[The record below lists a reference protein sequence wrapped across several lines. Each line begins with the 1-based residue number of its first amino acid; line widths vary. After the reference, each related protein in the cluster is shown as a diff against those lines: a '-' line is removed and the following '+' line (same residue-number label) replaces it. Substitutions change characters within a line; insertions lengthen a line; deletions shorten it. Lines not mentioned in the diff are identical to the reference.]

1 MKSFDLNAITKDIYS
16 AYPEA
21 ERKPLIGITANYTDG
36 DASLRDRYY
45 AALLERLQ
53 ASATE
58 GGLLAGVNCWAWGGE
73 AQPAHRD
80 WQPGDPYCGDPAQ
93 EPQGL
98 YSVFGDDATIA
109 LLREAAQRLTR

>member
-1 MKSFDLNAITKDIYS
+1 MIEEFGFPRDDCRFGRGT
-16 AYPEA
+16 P
-21 ERKPLIGITANYTDG
+21 TT
-36 DASLRDRYY
+36 LRDRYY
-45 AALLERLQ
+45 GAILERLH
-53 ASATE
+53 ASAAA

-98 YSVFGDDATIA
+98 YSVFGDDTTVA
-109 LLREAAQRLTR
+109 LLREAAQHLAR